1 MSISQVGLKPNLVI
15 SVAELGCIESWKLA
29 GPQLIALVP
38 SSEYWLIVPDNQ
50 LQEVV
55 SNSPAEY
62 KVFPESFF
70 MQDFAERLSR
80 CKGAALPARRG
91 WYLQQLLKLEALSR
105 ASHLDRVV
113 IWDAD
118 TIPLKDI
125 SFFDSQGNCSYFFGS
140 ENHLLYFA
148 NIYKLLGSDKAH
160 QNSFIAQNFPI
171 TGNQIQAFFSYIER
185 RHQSKW
191 WDAVI
196 ESIDFDEA
204 SGFSEYEALGTFVC
218 LFENTPLTIQPG
230 TWSRDGNLKLV
241 AKQIRSKKAHK
252 GNFDYVAVESWTK
265 KGLVFQFFSELL
277 KSYAVSFE
285 ESLVAFRNYYS
296 LGSRTHI

>member
-1 MSISQVGLKPNLVI
+1 MFDFLCEDSVMSIDQGRLNPNLVI
-15 SVAELGCIESWKLA
+15 SVAELGCLEAWRLT

-38 SSEYWLIVPDNQ
+38 AAEYWLVVPDNQ
-50 LQEVV
+50 LQEFIQ
-55 SNSPAEY
+55 NSPVEY
-62 KVFPESFF
+62 RVFPESEFTR
-70 MQDFAERLSR
+70 DFSEKLSR
-80 CKGAALPARRG
+80 CEGAALPARRG
-91 WYLQQLLKLEALSR
+91 WYLQQLIKLEALSR

-125 SFFDSQGNCSYFFGS
+125 SFFDSQGNCCYFFGS
-140 ENHLLYFA
+140 EYHLPYFE
-148 NIYKLLGSDKAH
+148 NIDRLLGLDKTH

-171 TGNQIQAFFSYIER
+171 TGNQILAFFSCIER

-218 LFENTPLTIQPG
+218 SFENKALNLQPG
-230 TWSRDGNLKLV
+230 NWSRDGNQQWV
-241 AKQIRSKKAHK
+241 SKQIRSKKAPK
-252 GNFDYVAVESWTK
+252 GKFDYVAVESWTQK
-265 KGLVFQFFSELL
+265 RSSYSIFRRAVKVLRSYLAGVF
-277 KSYAVSFE
+277 
-285 ESLVAFRNYYS
+285 
-296 LGSRTHI
+296 G

>member
-1 MSISQVGLKPNLVI
+1 MSIKQVGLKPNLVI
-15 SVAELGCIESWKLA
+15 SVAELGCIDTWRLA

-50 LQEVV
+50 VQEFVN
-55 SNSPAEY
+55 NSPAEY
-62 KVFPESFF
+62 KVFPESIF
-70 MQDFAERLSR
+70 MQDFTEKFSR

-105 ASHLDRVV
+105 ARHLDRVV

-125 SFFDSQGNCSYFFGS
+125 SFFDSQGNCRYFFGS
-140 ENHLLYFA
+140 EYHLPYFE
-148 NIYKLLGSDKAH
+148 NIDRLLGLDKAH

-171 TGNQIQAFFSYIER
+171 KGNQIQDFFSYIER

-196 ESIDFDEA
+196 DSIDFDEP

-218 LFENTPLTIQPG
+218 SFENIPLNMQPG
-230 TWSRDGNLKLV
+230 TWSRDGSQQWV
-241 AKQIRSKKAHK
+241 SKQIRSKKAPK
-252 GNFDYVAVESWTK
+252 RGGFDYVAVELWTQK
-265 KGLVFQFFSELL
+265 KISYSILRRAVKVLRSYLGGVF
-277 KSYAVSFE
+277 
-285 ESLVAFRNYYS
+285 
-296 LGSRTHI
+296 G